1 MPAARFCID
10 ALKQS
15 VPIWKKE
22 RWDGGESW
30 GLEAQH
36 LEDPAMIGGQEAD
49 R

>member
-1 MPAARFCID
+1 
-10 ALKQS
+10 LKQS

-36 LEDPAMIGGQEAD
+36 LQDPALVAGPEAD